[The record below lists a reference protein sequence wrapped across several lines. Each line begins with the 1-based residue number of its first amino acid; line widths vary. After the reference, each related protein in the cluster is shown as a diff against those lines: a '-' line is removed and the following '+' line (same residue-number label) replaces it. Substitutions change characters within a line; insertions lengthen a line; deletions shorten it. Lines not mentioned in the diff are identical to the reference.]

1 MIIADEKKYVED
13 ILRDGNKPSNMSIKS
28 LIRYISRYYYDKF
41 RDKDLNSYIR
51 YVLDV
56 VGMMHMS
63 LLEYQEYR
71 FADYTRQYCKRL
83 RNGDFPHELREVSEI
98 SLTEGEL
105 KIINEA
111 VYRKER
117 KVLFALYALAKI
129 YSPTLGWINCS
140 ESDIFRCANVHATY
154 KEKLQILHALYND
167 GLIEI
172 NHMIDKS
179 GYHVT
184 LVPDSPIAFT
194 TKELKNFGKQYL
206 LFTNKDLRVCPV
218 CGKLY
223 KDPDNSKGCCRRC
236 ASITVKSE

>member
-1 MIIADEKKYVED
+1 MIIANEKKYVED
-13 ILRDGNKPSNMSIKS
+13 ILRDGQKPSNMSVKS
-28 LIRYISRYYYDKF
+28 LIRYVARYYYEKF

-56 VGMMHMS
+56 VEMMHMS

-83 RNGDFPHELREVSEI
+83 RNGDFPHELREVFEI
-98 SLTEGEL
+98 ALTEDEL
-105 KIINEA
+105 KIINKA

-129 YSPTLGWINCS
+129 YSPTLGWVNCS
-140 ESDIFRCANVHATY
+140 ETDIFKCANVHATY

-179 GYHVT
+179 GYHVK
-184 LVPDSPIAFT
+184 LMPDSPIAYT
-194 TKELKNFGKQYL
+194 TQELKDFGKQYL
-206 LFTNKDLRVCPV
+206 LLSNKDLKICPV

-223 KDPDNSKGCCRRC
+223 KDVDGSLGKCKRC
-236 ASITVKSE
+236 LSSESL

>member
-1 MIIADEKKYVED
+1 MIIANEKKYVED
-13 ILRDGNKPSNMSIKS
+13 ILRDGYKPSNMSVKN
-28 LIRYISRYYYDKF
+28 LIRYIARYYYEKF
-41 RDKDLNSYIR
+41 RDENLNAYIR

-71 FADYTRQYCKRL
+71 FAEYARQYCKRL
-83 RNGDFPHELREVSEI
+83 RNGDFPYELREVSEI
-98 SLTEGEL
+98 SLTEDEL
-105 KIINEA
+105 NIINKA

-129 YSPTLGWINCS
+129 YSPALGWINCS
-140 ESDIFRCANVHATY
+140 EADIFKCANVHATY

-179 GYHVT
+179 GYRVE
-184 LVPDSPIAFT
+184 LMPDSPIAFK
-194 TKELKNFGKQYL
+194 TKELKDFGKQYL
-206 LFTNKDLRVCPV
+206 LLTNKSLRVCPV

-223 KDPDNSKGCCRRC
+223 KDPDDVLGKCKRC
-236 ASITVKSE
+236 LSVESL

>member
-1 MIIADEKKYVED
+1 MIIANEKKYVED
-13 ILRDGNKPSNMSIKS
+13 ILRDGNKPSNMSVKS
-28 LIRYISRYYYDKF
+28 LIRYIARYYYEKF

-51 YVLDV
+51 YVQDV

-83 RNGDFPHELREVSEI
+83 RDGTFPHELREVSEI
-98 SLTEGEL
+98 SLTEEEL
-105 KIINEA
+105 NMVNEA

-117 KVLFALYALAKI
+117 KVLFTLYSLAKI

-140 ESDIFRCANVHATY
+140 ESDIFRYANVNASY
-154 KEKLQILHALYND
+154 KEKLQILHALYSA
-167 GLIEI
+167 GLIDI

-184 LVPDSPIAFT
+184 LAPESPVVYT
-194 TKELKNFGKQYL
+194 TKELKDFGRQYL
-206 LFTNKDLRVCPV
+206 LLTNKNLRSCPV

-223 KDPDNSKGCCRRC
+223 KDPDGTLGKCRRC
-236 ASITVKSE
+236 MALDSL

>member
-13 ILRDGNKPSNMSIKS
+13 ILRDGNKPSNMSVKN
-28 LIRYISRYYYDKF
+28 LIRYIARYYYEKF
-41 RDKDLNSYIR
+41 RDRDLNSYIR

-71 FADYTRQYCKRL
+71 FADYARQYCKRL
-83 RNGDFPHELREVSEI
+83 RDGTFPHELREVSEI
-98 SLTEGEL
+98 FLTEGEL

-117 KVLFALYALAKI
+117 KVLFTLYSLAKI

-140 ESDIFRCANVHATY
+140 ESDIFRYANVHATY
-154 KEKLQILHALYND
+154 KEKLQILHALYNA

-184 LVPDSPIAFT
+184 FVPDSPIAFT
-194 TKELKNFGKQYL
+194 TKELKDFGKQYL
-206 LFTNKDLRVCPV
+206 LLTNKDLRICPV
-218 CGKLY
+218 CGKIY
-223 KDPDNSKGCCRRC
+223 RD
-236 ASITVKSE
+236 SENKLGKCKKCLSAEIL

>member
-28 LIRYISRYYYDKF
+28 LIRYIARYYYDKF

-51 YVLDV
+51 YVLDA
-56 VGMMHMS
+56 VGVMHMS

-98 SLTEGEL
+98 ALTEDEL
-105 KIINEA
+105 KIINKA

-117 KVLFALYALAKI
+117 KVLFAIYALAKI

-140 ESDIFRCANVHATY
+140 EADIFKCANVHATY

-167 GLIEI
+167 GLIDI

-184 LVPDSPIAFT
+184 LMPDSPIAYT
-194 TKELKNFGKQYL
+194 TQELKDFGKQYL
-206 LFTNKDLRVCPV
+206 LLSNKDLKICPV

-223 KDPDNSKGCCRRC
+223 KDADGSLGKCKRC
-236 ASITVKSE
+236 LSAGSL

>member
-1 MIIADEKKYVED
+1 MIVVNEKKYVED
-13 ILRDGNKPSNMSIKS
+13 ILRDGQKPSNMSVKN
-28 LIRYISRYYYDKF
+28 LIRYIARYYYEKF

-98 SLTEGEL
+98 SLTEDEL
-105 KIINEA
+105 KIINKA

-140 ESDIFRCANVHATY
+140 EADIFKCANVHATY
-154 KEKLQILHALYND
+154 KEKLQILHALYNA

-184 LVPDSPIAFT
+184 LIPDSPIVYT
-194 TKELKNFGKQYL
+194 TQELKDFGKQYL
-206 LFTNKDLRVCPV
+206 LLTNKDLRVCPV

-223 KDPDNSKGCCRRC
+223 KDSDDTLGKCRRC
-236 ASITVKSE
+236 LASKSL

>member
-13 ILRDGNKPSNMSIKS
+13 ILMAGNKPANMSIKG
-28 LIRYISRYYYDKF
+28 LIRYVARYYYERFKDE
-41 RDKDLNSYIR
+41 DLNSYIR
-51 YVLDV
+51 YVLDSI
-56 VGMMHMS
+56 GMMNMS
-63 LLEYQEYR
+63 LLEYQEYKY
-71 FADYTRQYCKRL
+71 ADFTRQYCKRL
-83 RNGDFPHELREVSEI
+83 RDGSFPHELREVSEI
-98 SLTEGEL
+98 SFTEAEL

-140 ESDIFRCANVHATY
+140 EADIFKCANVHATY
-154 KEKLQILHALYND
+154 KEKLQILHSLYNS

-184 LVPDSPIAFT
+184 LVPESTVVYT
-194 TKELKNFGKQYL
+194 TKVLEDFGKQYL
-206 LFTNKDLRVCPV
+206 ML
-218 CGKLY
+218 
-223 KDPDNSKGCCRRC
+223 
-236 ASITVKSE
+236 ASQSV

>member
-1 MIIADEKKYVED
+1 MIIADEKKYIED
-13 ILRDGNKPSNMSIKS
+13 ILRDGTKPSNMSVKG
-28 LIRYISRYYYDKF
+28 LIRYVARYYYEKF
-41 RDKDLNSYIR
+41 KEEDLNSYIR

-56 VGMMHMS
+56 IGMMQMS

-83 RNGDFPHELREVSEI
+83 RDGTFPRELREVSEI
-98 SLTEGEL
+98 SITEEEM
-105 KIINEA
+105 KIINSA

-117 KVLFALYALAKI
+117 KVLFTLYALAKI

-140 ESDIFRCANVHATY
+140 EADIFKYANVHVTY
-154 KEKLQILHALYND
+154 KEKLQILHSLYNA

-184 LVPDSPIAFT
+184 LALDSPVVYT
-194 TKELKNFGKQYL
+194 TKELNDFGKQYL
-206 LFTNKDLRVCPV
+206 ALINQSIEVS
-218 CGKLY
+218 
-223 KDPDNSKGCCRRC
+223 NS
-236 ASITVKSE
+236 